1 MQAVSADALRKVF
14 DNPNDFE
21 DKKTRLRQYCE
32 SNLTNPRNNELF
44 SRNLVFCYFDSFL
57 INILFLNRYLTISK
71 LAFSFP
77 CSISFSL
84 PIILKRLNK
93 RYSTRVTVKNFVP
106 LVLSFAII

>member
-44 SRNLVFCYFDSFL
+44 SRKLVFFYFDSFF
-57 INILFLNRYLTISK
+57 IYKHRHYLRSLRLSDAN
-71 LAFSFP
+71 LA
-77 CSISFSL
+77 
-84 PIILKRLNK
+84 
-93 RYSTRVTVKNFVP
+93 
-106 LVLSFAII
+106 